1 MNKNKIFLS
10 IFLFVLIFSI
20 ASVSA
25 SDVGEIS
32 DHQDFSSPQIQIR
45 ENINSLSLEKNCLE
59 DSANSTLVQS
69 SLEKTSTDTISSD
82 SDKSGSGNSKTNAD
96 SDKSS
101 SDKSASDKSN
111 SDKSSSDNSKNNTD
125 SGKSSSDK
133 STKVIDSKTN
143 VSNNVSKNSTK
154 IINSGSTIKKGKTYK
169 ITLKDANGK
178 ILSNKRIIFIFGS
191 NKVKYI
197 KTTDK
202 NGIAYLTINAAAGK
216 YTLKYSFLGDD
227 SYSASS
233 GSVNLKVQSKTTI
246 SGSGSTITKGNAYKV
261 YLKDGNGNALANKQ
275 IIFTFGPNNSTY
287 TRTTDSNGM
296 VSLTINAAAGKTYAL
311 KYAFAGDDDYAA
323 AEGSVNLKVQSKTT
337 ISGSG
342 STITKGNAYKVYLK
356 DAEGNP
362 LANMKITF
370 TFGPDSTVYTRTT
383 DSNGMVSLTIN
394 AAAGKTY
401 ALKYAFAGDDYYF
414 ASSGSVNLKV
424 QSKTTISGS
433 GSTITKGDSYKVY
446 LKDGDGKALANKV
459 IKFIFGPDSSTYTR
473 TTDKNGMVS
482 LTINAASGQ
491 TYKLIY
497 LFAGDEYYLASN
509 QTVNLKV
516 NPPHGNQSQFK
527 KGLNEIE
534 SLSDAEL
541 AKYLKSSGY
550 DAITSAIQTL
560 ANKLTSG
567 KTSTWDKAT
576 AIFNY
581 GRDNIAYSYYSNS
594 QKGAAKTLS
603 SGTGNCCDQANLVVA
618 LCRAAGIPA
627 RFSHAKNCKFNSGLV
642 AGHVWAQIYI
652 DGVWY
657 TADATSRYNELGNI
671 QNWNT
676 NSFTNLNQYIHLPF

>member
-1 MNKNKIFLS
+1 MNKNKIFIS

-32 DHQDFSSPQIQIR
+32 DHKDFSSPQIQIR
-45 ENINSLSLEKNCLE
+45 ENNNSLSLEKNCLE
-59 DSANSTLVQS
+59 DTAYTTFDKSGF
-69 SLEKTSTDTISSD
+69 EKTSTDTISSD
-82 SDKSGSGNSKTNAD
+82 SDKSTSDKSSSDSSKTNTD

-101 SDKSASDKSN
+101 SDKSG
-111 SDKSSSDNSKNNTD
+111 SDNSKNNTD

-143 VSNNVSKNSTK
+143 VSNNASKNSTK
-154 IINSGSTIKKGKTYK
+154 IINSGNTIKKGNTYK
-169 ITLKDANGK
+169 VTLKDANGK
-178 ILSNKRIIFIFGS
+178 ILSNKRIVFIFGV
-191 NKVKYI
+191 NKKYI
-197 KTTDK
+197 KITDK
-202 NGIAYLTINAAAGK
+202 NGVAYLTINAAAGK
-216 YTLKYSFLGDD
+216 SYSLKYSFLGDD
-227 SYSASS
+227 SYSATT

-246 SGSGSTITKGNAYKV
+246 TGSGSTIIKGNVYKV
-261 YLKDGNGNALANKQ
+261 VLKDADGNPLANKQ
-275 IIFTFGPNNSTY
+275 IVFDFANGALY
-287 TRTTDSNGM
+287 YRTTDANGA
-296 VSLTINAAAGKTYAL
+296 VTLTINAHAGKTYKL
-311 KYAFAGDDDYAA
+311 IY
-323 AEGSVNLKVQSKTT
+323 Q
-337 ISGSG
+337 
-342 STITKGNAYKVYLK
+342 
-356 DAEGNP
+356 
-362 LANMKITF
+362 
-370 TFGPDSTVYTRTT
+370 
-383 DSNGMVSLTIN
+383 
-394 AAAGKTY
+394 
-401 ALKYAFAGDDYYF
+401 FAGDDYYS

-424 QSKTTISGS
+424 
-433 GSTITKGDSYKVY
+433 
-446 LKDGDGKALANKV
+446 
-459 IKFIFGPDSSTYTR
+459 
-473 TTDKNGMVS
+473 
-482 LTINAASGQ
+482 NA
-491 TYKLIY
+491 
-497 LFAGDEYYLASN
+497 
-509 QTVNLKV
+509 
-516 NPPHGNQSQFK
+516 PHGNASQFK

-581 GRDNIAYSYYSNS
+581 VRDNIAYSYYSNS

-642 AGHVWAQIYI
+642 TGHVWAQIYI

-671 QNWNT
+671 QNWDT

>member
-1 MNKNKIFLS
+1 MNKNKIFIL

-32 DHQDFSSPQIQIR
+32 DYQDFSSPHIQIR

-59 DSANSTLVQS
+59 DSANSTLVKS

-82 SDKSGSGNSKTNAD
+82 SDKSS

-101 SDKSASDKSN
+101 SDSSKTNTDSGKSSSDKSN
-111 SDKSSSDNSKNNTD
+111 SDKSSSDNTKNSTD

-133 STKVIDSKTN
+133 SNKVIDSKTN
-143 VSNNVSKNSTK
+143 ISNNSSKNSTK
-154 IINSGSTIKKGKTYK
+154 IINSGSTIKKGNTYK

-178 ILSNKRIIFIFGS
+178 ILSNKRIIFLFGS

-233 GSVNLKVQSKTTI
+233 GSVKLN
-246 SGSGSTITKGNAYKV
+246 
-261 YLKDGNGNALANKQ
+261 
-275 IIFTFGPNNSTY
+275 
-287 TRTTDSNGM
+287 
-296 VSLTINAAAGKTYAL
+296 
-311 KYAFAGDDDYAA
+311 
-323 AEGSVNLKVQSKTT
+323 VQSKTT

-356 DAEGNP
+356 DANGKA
-362 LANMKITF
+362 LAKKQIIF
-370 TFGPDSTVYTRTT
+370 TFGTAGSTYARTT
-383 DSNGMVSLTIN
+383 DANGMVSLTIN
-394 AAAGKTY
+394 AAAGKTYALKYAFAGDENYTSVEGSVNLKVQSKTTISGSGSTIIKGNVYKVYLKDAEGNALANKVITFTFGPNSSTYTRTTDKSGMVSLTINAAAGNTY

-433 GSTITKGDSYKVY
+433 GSTITKGSAYKVY
-446 LKDGDGKALANKV
+446 LKDADGNPLANKK
-459 IKFIFGPDSSTYTR
+459 ITFIFGPDSSTYTR

-482 LTINAASGQ
+482 LTINAAAGQ
-491 TYKLIY
+491 TYKLI
-497 LFAGDEYYLASN
+497 FKFGGDEYYFASN
-509 QTVNLKV
+509 ESVNLKV
-516 NPPHGNQSQFK
+516 NVPHGNASQYK

-534 SLSDAEL
+534 RLSDAEL

-581 GRDNIAYSYYSNS
+581 VRDNIAYSYYSNS

-642 AGHVWAQIYI
+642 TGHVWAQIYI

-657 TADATSRYNELGNI
+657 TADATSKSNELGNI
-671 QNWNT
+671 KNWNT
-676 NSFTNLNQYIHLPF
+676 GSFTNLNQYIHLPF

>member
-1 MNKNKIFLS
+1 MNKNKIFIL

-32 DHQDFSSPQIQIR
+32 HDQDFSSPHIQIR
-45 ENINSLSLEKNCLE
+45 EDNNSLSLEKNCLD
-59 DSANSTLVQS
+59 DSANSTLVKS

-82 SDKSGSGNSKTNAD
+82 SDKS
-96 SDKSS
+96 S
-101 SDKSASDKSN
+101 SDKSA

-143 VSNNVSKNSTK
+143 VSNNASKNSTK
-154 IINSGSTIKKGKTYK
+154 IINSGSTIKKGNTYK

-261 YLKDGNGNALANKQ
+261 YLKDANGNALANKH
-275 IIFTFGPNNSTY
+275 IIFTFGP
-287 TRTTDSNGM
+287 G
-296 VSLTINAAAGKTYAL
+296 
-311 KYAFAGDDDYAA
+311 
-323 AEGSVNLKVQSKTT
+323 
-337 ISGSG
+337 
-342 STITKGNAYKVYLK
+342 
-356 DAEGNP
+356 
-362 LANMKITF
+362 
-370 TFGPDSTVYTRTT
+370 STVYTRTT

-433 GSTITKGDSYKVY
+433 GTTITKGSAYKVY

-459 IKFIFGPDSSTYTR
+459 IKFIFGPGSTVYTR
-473 TTDKNGMVS
+473 TTDNNGMVS
-482 LTINAASGQ
+482 LTINAAAGQ

-497 LFAGDEYYLASN
+497 LFAGDEYYFASN

-516 NPPHGNQSQFK
+516 NVPHGNASQFK

-581 GRDNIAYSYYSNS
+581 VRDNIAYSYYSNS

-642 AGHVWAQIYI
+642 TGHVWAQIYI

-671 QNWNT
+671 KNWNT